1 MYSSNGNSPLAMP
14 HMPASDM
21 FLPGLGSMS
30 PMQISP
36 PDSLEFRGFMQGV
49 TTQPKTFQP
58 SQFRAPASRRN
69 DELPE
74 LHSPRTMRQLQ
85 QPILRS
91 SPEANFS
98 PGGLSPM
105 QISPSAFPLIEPPSQ
120 PYVQPRTL
128 QLLQDSAKVKGSP
141 NGGAERMRAFGPER
155 GAMRPLWLG
164 TKCLAVD
171 EIYID

>member
-120 PYVQPRTL
+120 PYVQPRTF
-128 QLLQDSAKVKGSP
+128 QPSVATQAPTFQTTTTAGFRQSKRISQ
-141 NGGAERMRAFGPER
+141 RRR
-155 GAMRPLWLG
+155 
-164 TKCLAVD
+164 
-171 EIYID
+171 